1 MVFRISRL
9 RVVAADDAGFS
20 DLVSALPDGA
30 ETCLYC
36 GRRSRDS
43 LAMVLLAN
51 ESDDNPLT
59 LYTVVC
65 SMCSTVHPTDQL
77 FADWAQRLAARRYPG
92 DKVQWHNAVGVY
104 LRDAAGD
111 QAEIDIRGFV
121 YRAQRSELGPV
132 GP

>member
-9 RVVAADDAGFS
+9 RVVGAEDAGFS
-20 DLVSALPDGA
+20 NLVSTLPDGA

-36 GRRSRDS
+36 GRCSRDS

-65 SMCSTVHPTDQL
+65 SMCSTVPPTDQGSYL
-77 FADWAQRLAARRYPG
+77 STEPIRPSPARVARYCLPS
-92 DKVQWHNAVGVY
+92 
-104 LRDAAGD
+104 
-111 QAEIDIRGFV
+111 IC
-121 YRAQRSELGPV
+121 SS
-132 GP
+132 